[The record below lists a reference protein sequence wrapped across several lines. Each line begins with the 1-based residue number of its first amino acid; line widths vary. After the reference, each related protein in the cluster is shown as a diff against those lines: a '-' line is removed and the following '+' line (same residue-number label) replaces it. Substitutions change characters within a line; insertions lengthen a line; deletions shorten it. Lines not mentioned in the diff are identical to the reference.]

1 MAENESLDLG
11 KSRRWRRVLDAVVDG
26 KSAEQIASR
35 AAESL
40 RKTINALHKPVFGGS
55 SPQVPLADMFNA
67 FEQGHYAVERIV
79 RQCRG
84 HDFALLFRDSTFGA
98 ESREAV
104 ATNFL
109 SVICEKFFDQIEM
122 HTVKADG
129 QHTVGRVRSQLDQVQ
144 AHLRSDL
151 KRFAQQL
158 AANPNRKL
166 RRPWANTATE
176 AIINTPSIL
185 KESLLGIKR

>member
-26 KSAEQIASR
+26 KSAEQIASV

-40 RKTINALHKPVFGGS
+40 RKTVNALHKPVFDRS
-55 SPQVPLADMFNA
+55 SPQVPLADMLNA
-67 FEQGHYAVERIV
+67 VLHDPCEVDRIV
-79 RQCRG
+79 RRCHG
-84 HDFALLFRDSTFGA
+84 HDFAYLFHDSTLGA
-98 ESREAV
+98 ESREDA
-104 ATNFL
+104 AKKFL
-109 SVICEKFFDQIEM
+109 SAICEKYFDKIELQV
-122 HTVKADG
+122 VKADG

-144 AHLRSDL
+144 AHLRSDI
-151 KRFAQQL
+151 KRFAQKL
-158 AANPNRKL
+158 AANPNRIL
-166 RRPWANTATE
+166 RRPWVSSAAK